1 MNGIMNGA
9 RTAVTLM
16 PFIAPTAWLGVARSR
31 PLMMNDENAYIAPP
45 MIALPSAARIVSR

>member
-9 RTAVTLM
+9 RTAVTLR
-16 PFIAPTAWLGVARSR
+16 PFIAATASPGAARSS

-45 MIALPSAARIVSR
+45 TMALPSAASTVSR